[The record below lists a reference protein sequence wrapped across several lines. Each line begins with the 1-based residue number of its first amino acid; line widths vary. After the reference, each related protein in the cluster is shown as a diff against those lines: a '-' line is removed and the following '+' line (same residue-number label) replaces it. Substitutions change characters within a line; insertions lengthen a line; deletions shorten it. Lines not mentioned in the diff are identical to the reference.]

1 MSKIGFSSDTFV
13 IQCGQGSTNDQ
24 LRPTCVSS
32 LSGTQVERVA
42 AGLWHTLCITTD
54 GCVYAFGGNQF
65 GQLGTGVDQAEV
77 HLRTTSSVDFPV
89 QLISQY

>member
-1 MSKIGFSSDTFV
+1 MFYFYDFFFFF

-42 AGLWHTLCITTD
+42 AGLWHTLCITIE

-65 GQLGTGVDQAEV
+65 GQLGTGADQAEV
-77 HLRTTSSVDFPV
+77 HPFSLSFT
-89 QLISQY
+89 